1 MNDSIKEGLEG
12 LSKMDGVSNFLY
24 ALMYWVGVIFVLL
37 FVTYIFVSIYVRA
50 QNKKR
55 GIDTKEKEEGIRP
68 SASISSWMP
77 CHSICRC
84 LPMSGDTTMNCATG
98 RIGLTLRS

>member
-24 ALMYWVGVIFVLL
+24 ALMYCVLL

-55 GIDTKEKEEGIRP
+55 GIDTKDKDDY
-68 SASISSWMP
+68 
-77 CHSICRC
+77 
-84 LPMSGDTTMNCATG
+84 LDD
-98 RIGLTLRS
+98 

>member
-37 FVTYIFVSIYVRA
+37 FVTYILYLFMCVHRIRNVELIRKIKTTIWMI
-50 QNKKR
+50 KKR
-55 GIDTKEKEEGIRP
+55 AAI
-68 SASISSWMP
+68 
-77 CHSICRC
+77 
-84 LPMSGDTTMNCATG
+84 
-98 RIGLTLRS
+98 

>member
-24 ALMYWVGVIFVLL
+24 ALMYWVGVVFVLL
-37 FVTYIFVSIYVRA
+37 FVTYIFVSIYIHV

-55 GIDTKEKEEGIRP
+55 GIDTKDKDDY
-68 SASISSWMP
+68 
-77 CHSICRC
+77 
-84 LPMSGDTTMNCATG
+84 LDD
-98 RIGLTLRS
+98 

>member
-1 MNDSIKEGLEG
+1 MNNSIKGGLEG
-12 LSKMDGVSNFLY
+12 LSKIDGVSNFLY

-55 GIDTKEKEEGIRP
+55 GIDTKDKDDY
-68 SASISSWMP
+68 
-77 CHSICRC
+77 
-84 LPMSGDTTMNCATG
+84 LDD
-98 RIGLTLRS
+98 

>member
-37 FVTYIFVSIYVRA
+37 FVTYILFRFMCVHRIRNVELIRKIKTTIWMI
-50 QNKKR
+50 KKR
-55 GIDTKEKEEGIRP
+55 VAI
-68 SASISSWMP
+68 
-77 CHSICRC
+77 
-84 LPMSGDTTMNCATG
+84 
-98 RIGLTLRS
+98 

>member
-1 MNDSIKEGLEG
+1 MNDSIQEGLEG

-55 GIDTKEKEEGIRP
+55 GIDTKDKDDY
-68 SASISSWMP
+68 
-77 CHSICRC
+77 
-84 LPMSGDTTMNCATG
+84 LDD
-98 RIGLTLRS
+98 

>member
-1 MNDSIKEGLEG
+1 MPGLEG

-55 GIDTKEKEEGIRP
+55 GIDTKDKDDY
-68 SASISSWMP
+68 
-77 CHSICRC
+77 
-84 LPMSGDTTMNCATG
+84 LDD
-98 RIGLTLRS
+98 

>member
-1 MNDSIKEGLEG
+1 MNDSIKAGLEG

-55 GIDTKEKEEGIRP
+55 GIDTKDKDDY
-68 SASISSWMP
+68 
-77 CHSICRC
+77 
-84 LPMSGDTTMNCATG
+84 LDD
-98 RIGLTLRS
+98 

>member
-1 MNDSIKEGLEG
+1 MNDSIKGGLEG

-55 GIDTKEKEEGIRP
+55 GIDTKDKDDY
-68 SASISSWMP
+68 
-77 CHSICRC
+77 
-84 LPMSGDTTMNCATG
+84 LDD
-98 RIGLTLRS
+98 

>member
-12 LSKMDGVSNFLY
+12 LSKMDVVTNFLY

-37 FVTYIFVSIYVRA
+37 FVTYIFVSVYIHV

-55 GIDTKEKEEGIRP
+55 GIDTKDKDDY
-68 SASISSWMP
+68 
-77 CHSICRC
+77 
-84 LPMSGDTTMNCATG
+84 LDD
-98 RIGLTLRS
+98 

>member
-1 MNDSIKEGLEG
+1 MNDSIKEGLEC

-55 GIDTKEKEEGIRP
+55 GIDTKDKDDY
-68 SASISSWMP
+68 
-77 CHSICRC
+77 
-84 LPMSGDTTMNCATG
+84 LDD
-98 RIGLTLRS
+98 

>member
-37 FVTYIFVSIYVRA
+37 FVTYIFVSIYIHV

-55 GIDTKEKEEGIRP
+55 GIDTKDKDDY
-68 SASISSWMP
+68 
-77 CHSICRC
+77 
-84 LPMSGDTTMNCATG
+84 LDD
-98 RIGLTLRS
+98 

>member
-37 FVTYIFVSIYVRA
+37 FVTYIFVVRA

-55 GIDTKEKEEGIRP
+55 GIDTKDKDDY
-68 SASISSWMP
+68 
-77 CHSICRC
+77 
-84 LPMSGDTTMNCATG
+84 LDD
-98 RIGLTLRS
+98 

>member
-1 MNDSIKEGLEG
+1 MNDSIKGGLGG

-55 GIDTKEKEEGIRP
+55 GIDTKDKDDY
-68 SASISSWMP
+68 
-77 CHSICRC
+77 
-84 LPMSGDTTMNCATG
+84 LDD
-98 RIGLTLRS
+98 

>member
-37 FVTYIFVSIYVRA
+37 FVTYILYLFMCVHRIRNVELIRRIKTTIWMI
-50 QNKKR
+50 KKKAA
-55 GIDTKEKEEGIRP
+55 I
-68 SASISSWMP
+68 
-77 CHSICRC
+77 
-84 LPMSGDTTMNCATG
+84 
-98 RIGLTLRS
+98 

>member
-24 ALMYWVGVIFVLL
+24 ALMYWV

-55 GIDTKEKEEGIRP
+55 GIDTKDKDDY
-68 SASISSWMP
+68 
-77 CHSICRC
+77 
-84 LPMSGDTTMNCATG
+84 LDD
-98 RIGLTLRS
+98 

>member
-12 LSKMDGVSNFLY
+12 LSKMDGVTNFLY

-37 FVTYIFVSIYVRA
+37 FVTYIFVSVYIHV

-55 GIDTKEKEEGIRP
+55 GIDTKDKDDY
-68 SASISSWMP
+68 
-77 CHSICRC
+77 
-84 LPMSGDTTMNCATG
+84 LDD
-98 RIGLTLRS
+98 

>member
-1 MNDSIKEGLEG
+1 MNDSIKEGLED

-55 GIDTKEKEEGIRP
+55 GIDTKDKDDY
-68 SASISSWMP
+68 
-77 CHSICRC
+77 
-84 LPMSGDTTMNCATG
+84 LDD
-98 RIGLTLRS
+98 

>member
-1 MNDSIKEGLEG
+1 MNDSIKECLEG

-55 GIDTKEKEEGIRP
+55 GIDTKDKDDY
-68 SASISSWMP
+68 
-77 CHSICRC
+77 
-84 LPMSGDTTMNCATG
+84 LDD
-98 RIGLTLRS
+98 

>member
-50 QNKKR
+50 QNKNR
-55 GIDTKEKEEGIRP
+55 GIDTKDKDDY
-68 SASISSWMP
+68 
-77 CHSICRC
+77 
-84 LPMSGDTTMNCATG
+84 LDD
-98 RIGLTLRS
+98 